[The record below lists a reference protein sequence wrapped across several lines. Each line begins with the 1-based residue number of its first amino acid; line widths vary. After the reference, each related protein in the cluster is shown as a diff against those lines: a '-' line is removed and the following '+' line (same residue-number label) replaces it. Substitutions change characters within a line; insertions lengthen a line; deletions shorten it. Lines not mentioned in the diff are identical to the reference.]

1 MVGRIRSAH
10 ADACNLSPR
19 FQNRTY
25 AAFLFDMDGTMLD
38 SSAVVERT
46 WRAWANRHG
55 INPDDLLESVH
66 GVRSEDT
73 IRRFG
78 PVGID
83 VAKEAAWVLKAEL
96 SDVEGVVPIAGIKAL
111 VADLDPAAWAVVTS
125 APRALAALRIHSV
138 GLPMP
143 KTLIVAEDV
152 KQGKPNPEGFL
163 KAAARLGVPISE
175 CLIFEDSPAGVAAAK
190 AAGAHVAIVGD
201 LMPAGEGTLII
212 SDYR

>member
-1 MVGRIRSAH
+1 MPA
-10 ADACNLSPR
+10 NLSPR

-143 KTLIVAEDV
+143 KTLIAAEDV

-175 CLIFEDSPAGVAAAK
+175 CLVFEDSPAGVAAAK

-201 LMPAGEGTLII
+201 LMPAVEGTLII

>member
-1 MVGRIRSAH
+1 
-10 ADACNLSPR
+10 
-19 FQNRTY
+19 
-25 AAFLFDMDGTMLD
+25 
-38 SSAVVERT
+38 VERT

-55 INPDDLLESVH
+55 INPGDLLESVH

-78 PVGID
+78 PAGID
-83 VAKEAAWVLKAEL
+83 VAEEAARVLKAEL

-143 KTLIVAEDV
+143 KTLIAAEDV
-152 KQGKPNPEGFL
+152 KQGKANPEGFL
-163 KAAARLGVPISE
+163 KAAAMLGVPISE
-175 CLIFEDSPAGVAAAK
+175 RLVFEDSPAGVAAAK
-190 AAGAHVAIVGD
+190 AGGAHVAIVGD
-201 LMPAGEGTLII
+201 LVPAGEGTFTI

>member
-1 MVGRIRSAH
+1 MPMPA
-10 ADACNLSPR
+10 NLSPR

-83 VAKEAAWVLKAEL
+83 VAEEAAWVLKAEL

-143 KTLIVAEDV
+143 KTLIAAEDV
-152 KQGKPNPEGFL
+152 KQGKPNLEGFL

-175 CLIFEDSPAGVAAAK
+175 CLVFEDSPAGVAAAK

-201 LMPAGEGTLII
+201 LMPAVEGTLII